1 MPRNG
6 RPDAGRSDTNVEG
19 TSELMAKTTAGD
31 ILALIKEKDVK
42 FVDVRFTDPRGKWQH
57 VTFDLS
63 MVDDDFLNEGTMFDG
78 SSIAGWKAINESDML
93 LKPDLDTAVIDPFF
107 AQTTLILVCDV
118 LEPTTGQ
125 PYPRC
130 PRSIAKAAEAY
141 LSSSGIGDTTYFG
154 PEAEFFV
161 FDDVR
166 FDVDINKGFYFLD
179 SKEGSYNT
187 GAEYTEGNLG
197 HRPRVKGGY
206 FPVPPIDS
214 EQDMRGEMLALMGDM
229 GIQPEKHHHEVA
241 SSQHELGFKFNTLTK
256 CGDYMQIYK
265 YVIHQVAQSY
275 GKTATFMPKPIYGD
289 NGSGMH
295 VHQSIWKGGKP
306 LFAGSGYADLSDTCL
321 YYIGGIIKHAKA
333 LNAFT
338 NPSTNSYKRLIP
350 GFEAPVLL
358 AYSARNRSASCRI
371 PFSPSP
377 KGKRVEVRFPD
388 PAANPYLAYAA
399 LLMAG
404 LDGIENKI
412 HPGGPMDKDLYALPP
427 EELAKVPQVCGS
439 LREALESLK
448 ADSAFLKKGGVFSED
463 FIESYIELKMDEVYA
478 FEHTPHPVEFK
489 MYYSV

>member
-1 MPRNG
+1 
-6 RPDAGRSDTNVEG
+6 
-19 TSELMAKTTAGD
+19 MADKKTTAAD
-31 ILALIKEKDVK
+31 ILKLIKEKEVK
-42 FVDVRFTDPRGKWQH
+42 CVDIRFTDPRGKWQH

-63 MVDDDFLNEGTMFDG
+63 MVDEDFLENGTMFDG

-93 LKPDLDTAVIDPFF
+93 LKPDLETAVIDPFF
-107 AQTTLILVCDV
+107 AQTTLILICDV
-118 LEPTTGQ
+118 HEPLTGQ
-125 PYPRC
+125 TYTRC

-141 LSSSGIGDTTYFG
+141 LASSGIGDTTYFG
-154 PEAEFFV
+154 PEAEFFI

-166 FDVDINKGFYFLD
+166 FDVQMNKGFYYLD
-179 SKEGSYNT
+179 SKEGAYNT
-187 GAEYTEGNLG
+187 GTEYEGGNLG

-206 FPVPPIDS
+206 FPVPPVDS
-214 EQDMRGEMLALMGDM
+214 EQDMRGEMLSIMGDM

-241 SSQHELGFKFNTLTK
+241 TAQHELGFKFNTLTK

-265 YVIHQVAQSY
+265 YVIHQVAQAY

-295 VHQSIWKGGKP
+295 VHQSIWKAGKP

-439 LREALESLK
+439 LREAVDSLR
-448 ADSAFLKKGGVFSED
+448 ADQDFLTKGGVFSKD
-463 FIESYIELKMDEVYA
+463 FIESYIDLKMEEVYA

>member
-1 MPRNG
+1 
-6 RPDAGRSDTNVEG
+6 
-19 TSELMAKTTAGD
+19 MADKKQTAAD
-31 ILALIKEKDVK
+31 ILKLIKDKEVK
-42 FVDVRFTDPRGKWQH
+42 YVDVRFTDPKGKWQH
-57 VTFDLS
+57 VTFDLM
-63 MVDDDFLNEGTMFDG
+63 MVDEDFLNEGTMFDG

-107 AQTTLILVCDV
+107 AQTTLILICDV
-118 LEPTTGQ
+118 MEPMTGQ
-125 PYPRC
+125 TYARC
-130 PRSIAKAAEAY
+130 PRSIAKAAENY
-141 LSSSGIGDTTYFG
+141 VNSSGVGDTTYFG
-154 PEAEFFV
+154 PEAEFFI

-166 FDVDINKGFYFLD
+166 FEVGMNKGYYFLD
-179 SKEGSYNT
+179 SKEGAYNT
-187 GAEYTEGNLG
+187 GTEYPEGNLG
-197 HRPRVKGGY
+197 HRPGVKGGY

-214 EQDMRGEMLALMGDM
+214 EQDMRGEMLAVMKDM

-256 CGDYMQIYK
+256 CADYMQIYK
-265 YVIHQVAQSY
+265 YVIHQVAQAY
-275 GKTATFMPKPIYGD
+275 GKSATFMPKPIYGD

-306 LFAGSGYADLSDTCL
+306 LFAGSGYADLSDLCL
-321 YYIGGIIKHAKA
+321 FYIGGIIKHAKA

-338 NPSTNSYKRLIP
+338 NPLTNSYKRLIP

-371 PFSPSP
+371 PHSPSP
-377 KGKRVEVRFPD
+377 NGKRVEVRFPD
-388 PAANPYLAYAA
+388 PGANPYLAYAA

-439 LREALESLK
+439 LREALDSLK
-448 ADSAFLKKGGVFSED
+448 ADHGFLLKGGVFSQD
-463 FIESYIELKMDEVYA
+463 FIDSYIDLKMEDVYA